1 MLDLW
6 HKQESPL
13 LCVLV
18 LPCTVHSCRPIPRWW
33 PRHPT
38 RGTSAASESLNASHA
53 AGAGWVE
60 TAGPTTVSEHCHG
73 NQIFCG
79 WSWSKTIKVEA
90 LVPHLVARI
99 NYSLNSGNHCRASL
113 SESFNMHVA
122 LPQCKKCC
130 KIKKPFCA
138 WNQAWMCGKLTPSW
152 VGCSPPASRRCS
164 EM

>member
-73 NQIFCG
+73 NQIFRG

-99 NYSLNSGNHCRASL
+99 NYSLNSGDHCRASL
-113 SESFNMHVA
+113 SESLNMHVA
-122 LPQCKKCC
+122 LPQREKCC
-130 KIKKPFCA
+130 KIKKPFCV
-138 WNQAWMCGKLTPSW
+138 WNQARMCGKLTPTRM
-152 VGCSPPASRRCS
+152 GCSPPASRRFS